1 MKKKIDIYYIQRS
14 PKEHKLK
21 ENKLGRIFAAY
32 IDKYKEHLQKR
43 KRQSNRKKEK
53 VRDT

>member
-1 MKKKIDIYYIQRS
+1 MKNKIDIYYIQKS

-21 ENKLGRIFAAY
+21 GNKLGRIFAAC

-43 KRQSNRKKEK
+43 KRQSNRKKK
-53 VRDT
+53 K